1 MIYLMDRSR
10 STASESKKAAV
21 ELAGESELAGGE
33 AAALYAAREDEERG
47 SWCLGGGGGVAFL
60 HFIFLG
66 GGAEVAPGASGCWL
80 IFSREGE
87 R

>member
-33 AAALYAAREDEERG
+33 AAALYAAREDEDGEG
-47 SWCLGGGGGVAFL
+47 VGGGVAFSHL
-60 HFIFLG
+60 N
-66 GGAEVAPGASGCWL
+66 
-80 IFSREGE
+80 
-87 R
+87 

>member
-33 AAALYAAREDEERG
+33 AAALYAAREDEGRG
-47 SWCLGGGGGVAFL
+47 SWCLGGGGGGVAFL
-60 HFIFLG
+60 HFIFRG
-66 GGAEVAPGASGCWL
+66 AAEVAPGANGCWL